1 MNFLVFIDY
10 LAAILFHVSESYT
23 ITAPGNCAHSMPAEQ
38 LKNPVEVRMPK
49 YPECWETCGNCGS
62 GEVVIQTLLVR
73 PGDEIGRDDTILV
86 LETGKVALDIPSP
99 QAGRVV
105 GVFVDEGDL
114 VAEGQLL
121 LTIEPA

>member
-1 MNFLVFIDY
+1 MNNL
-10 LAAILFHVSESYT
+10 
-23 ITAPGNCAHSMPAEQ
+23 
-38 LKNPVEVRMPK
+38 VEVRMPK
-49 YPECWETCGNCGS
+49 YPDCWETCGNCAS

-73 PGDEIGRDDTILV
+73 PGDEIGHDETILV

-99 QAGRVV
+99 QAGRVIE
-105 GVFVDEGDL
+105 VFVDEGDR

>member
-1 MNFLVFIDY
+1 MSNI
-10 LAAILFHVSESYT
+10 
-23 ITAPGNCAHSMPAEQ
+23 
-38 LKNPVEVRMPK
+38 VEVRMPK

-121 LTIEPA
+121 LTIELA

>member
-1 MNFLVFIDY
+1 
-10 LAAILFHVSESYT
+10 
-23 ITAPGNCAHSMPAEQ
+23 MPAEQ

-121 LTIEPA
+121 LTIELA

>member
-1 MNFLVFIDY
+1 
-10 LAAILFHVSESYT
+10 
-23 ITAPGNCAHSMPAEQ
+23 MPAEQ